1 MRATHGVA
9 FPRPACHAA
18 RAGFTHWIL
27 SEERMD
33 RFDIAVIGAG
43 HAGCEAAL
51 ACARMGLRTLL
62 LTLNLDAVALMPCN
76 PSIGGTGKGHLVRE
90 VDALGGE
97 MGRAIDDTFIQSR
110 MLNTGK
116 GPAVHSLRAQADKRA
131 YQQRML
137 RALFAE
143 PNLEIRQGE
152 CGAILT
158 EGDAVCGLRTTT
170 GAQIACKAMVVCAGV
185 YMDSRIIIGECDWQ
199 GGPQGLLASTHLANA
214 LRALNI
220 SLRRFKT
227 GTPPRVEE
235 ASIDFDEMEAQEG
248 DSTITPFSFL
258 TDGILQNRARCYLTY
273 TNEQTHRIIR
283 ENIHRAPMYAGTIH
297 GTGARYC
304 PSIEDKIMR
313 FADKDRHQL
322 FLEPEGL
329 STNEW
334 YVQGLSTSMPE
345 DVQLA
350 MLHTIPGLR
359 RARVLRL
366 AYAIEYECIDP
377 LQLRAD
383 LSLRSLRGLYFAGQ
397 VNGTSGYEEAAGQGI
412 LAGIN
417 AARFVQGREP
427 VILGRD
433 QAYIGVLVDD
443 LTTKGTNEPYRMMT
457 SRCEYRLLLRQD
469 NADLRL
475 TEIGHA
481 VGLASDAR
489 LARMQQKR
497 QETLDAIARLKRT
510 WLPKTPELLSWM
522 AAHGQAEPSGSVCA
536 ADLLRR
542 PGITYADLEGIDPNY
557 VPLSPQVCEQVDIS
571 LRYEGYIDKER
582 RQVEAFRRA
591 EDRLLPQGFDY
602 SELSGLRI
610 EARQKLSAHQPR
622 SLGEASRISGVSP
635 GDIAVL
641 MVWLSRLE
649 RQA

>member
-1 MRATHGVA
+1 MN
-9 FPRPACHAA
+9 
-18 RAGFTHWIL
+18 
-27 SEERMD
+27 D
-33 RFDIAVIGAG
+33 FDIVVVGAG

-51 ACARMGLRTLL
+51 ACARMGLHTLL
-62 LTLNLDAVALMPCN
+62 LTLNLDAIALMPCN
-76 PSIGGTGKGHLVRE
+76 PAIGGTGKGHLVRE

-131 YQQRML
+131 YQQRMK
-137 RALFAE
+137 RALFAQS
-143 PNLEIRQGE
+143 NLEVRQGE
-152 CGAILT
+152 CGELLT
-158 EGDAVCGLRTTT
+158 QGGRIGGIVTTT
-170 GAQIACKAMVVCAGV
+170 GARIACRAVVVCSGV
-185 YMDSRIIIGECDWQ
+185 YMDSRIIIGECSWM
-199 GGPQGLLASTHLANA
+199 GGPQGLLSSVHLAGA
-214 LRALNI
+214 LQKLDI

-227 GTPPRVEE
+227 GTPPRVDE
-235 ASIDFDEMEAQEG
+235 ASIDFDEMEPQPG
-248 DSTITPFSFL
+248 DATITPFSFL
-258 TDGILQNRARCYLTY
+258 TDGRLENRAQCYLTY
-273 TNEQTHRIIR
+273 TTEETHRIIR

-329 STNEW
+329 DTNEW

-383 LSLRSLRGLYFAGQ
+383 LSLRAVPGLYFAGQ
-397 VNGTSGYEEAAGQGI
+397 VNGTSGYEEAAAQGI

-417 AARFVQGREP
+417 AARYVQGRP
-427 VILGRD
+427 SVILGRD

-475 TEIGHA
+475 TQIGHD
-481 VGLASDAR
+481 VGLASDER
-489 LARMQQKR
+489 LTRMQQKR
-497 QETLDAIARLKRT
+497 EATQAALDRLAHC
-510 WLPKTPELLSWM
+510 WIGKTPERDTWLV
-522 AAHGQAEPSGSVCA
+522 AHGQSEAAGSVCA

-542 PGITYADLEGIDPNY
+542 PGIEYDDLAPILPGFA
-557 VPLSPQVCEQVDIS
+557 PLSPAVAEQVNIS
-571 LRYEGYIDKER
+571 LRYDGYLAKER
-582 RQVEAFRRA
+582 RQVEEFRRN
-591 EDRLLPQGFDY
+591 EELLLPQGFDY
-602 SELSGLRI
+602 MTLDGLRI
-610 EARQKLSAHQPR
+610 EARQKLTAQQPR
-622 SLGEASRISGVSP
+622 SLGEAGRISGVSP
-635 GDIAVL
+635 GDVAVL
-641 MVWLSRLE
+641 MVFLE
-649 RQA
+649 KQKREAAVRHSFA